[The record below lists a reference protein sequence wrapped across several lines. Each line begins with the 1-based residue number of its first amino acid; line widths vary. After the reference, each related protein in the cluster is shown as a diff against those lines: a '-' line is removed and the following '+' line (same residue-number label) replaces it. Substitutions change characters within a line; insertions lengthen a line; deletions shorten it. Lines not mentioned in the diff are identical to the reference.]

1 MDKLR
6 ANQLRAAGWTDET
19 KISQQ
24 IVKEEKGL
32 MRNALAD
39 NQSPAKR
46 IFEMAK
52 SAVFTPKPSAAA
64 PATGT
69 PLDGNLPARSIL
81 LVRTIKPRRRLA
93 RRSGHP
99 RRARRR

>member
-1 MDKLR
+1 MDKL

-32 MRNALAD
+32 VRNALAD
-39 NQSPAKR
+39 YQSPAKP

-52 SAVFTPKPSAAA
+52 SAVFIPKPRAAA
-64 PATGT
+64 PVPGT

-99 RRARRR
+99 PHARQR